1 MKLKLNKQSG
11 MKGILFA
18 VSIITL
24 PGCVTSVDTDL
35 FAPARILTQT
45 KECGMVQVP
54 VYGVLDRPA
63 SKTEIAA
70 GTVVGGALGNQIG
83 KGNGKKAMTVLG
95 AIIGGSKGAQRKQE
109 RVITGYKEEHQCKTV
124 YK

>member
-1 MKLKLNKQSG
+1 MKLKLSKQLG
-11 MKGILFA
+11 MKYFLLS

-24 PGCVTSVDTDL
+24 SGCVTTIDEDL
-35 FAPARILTQT
+35 FAPARVLEKTR
-45 KECGMVQVP
+45 ECGTVKVP
-54 VYGVLDRPA
+54 VYGVVDRPA
-63 SKTEIAA
+63 SKSEIAA

-83 KGNGKKAMTVLG
+83 KGNGKKAMTVIG

-109 RVITGYKEEHQCKTV
+109 RVITGYKEEQQCKTV